1 MKKIVISFFFLF
13 FFFFCFIIL
22 DFIDVNAE
30 TTTEMTF
37 SIDGYYQMDK
47 KIDVYPETFEAEVYV
62 PENIDG
68 RAGVIFG
75 NYGVGSAIS
84 VEIYKYGEPRFY
96 LTDSDGKG
104 KSLIFNKDIRGKW
117 AHISIVRSKEE
128 NRTFFYLNGELVEK
142 MLYYDYDSNVLNNKF
157 VIGGDYRGGNTE
169 YFKGK
174 IRSISIYS
182 DTRTE
187 AEINSDYSS
196 GVDLNDENLIANF
209 LLDESATEKIRDN
222 SKNEYKTI
230 YNSIWLDEISSTHE
244 YEYSFA
250 VVGDTQ
256 YTTDRYPEQLPK
268 IYNWILDKKD
278 EKKIQHV
285 FGLGDITDRD
295 SKTEWE
301 TAYSAISKM
310 NDKISYSLI
319 RGNHDSTK
327 MFNQT
332 FSDEMYTKQFDGF
345 YSEYIDTSYMLFTVC
360 ETDYLF
366 ITLDYG
372 ATDEELKWAAEKIE
386 MYPNYRVIITTHA
399 YLNYDGTTLDLN
411 DGSYPSDQNDK
422 NDSPDKV
429 YNTGE
434 DMWNKLI
441 SKYGN
446 IFMVISGH
454 IDYCDIVTSKREGI
468 HGNTVIE
475 LLIDPQ
481 ALDASGGAMGLVAM
495 IYFSKDGSN
504 FSIEY
509 YSTIY
514 DKYYSNKN
522 QFVID
527 EITYKTSHEY
537 GDWQIVKEAST
548 KECGLKQ
555 ANCICGEYIQE
566 EIAMLDKPSDGC
578 NGSVIS
584 TMFSLQLMILAVYVL
599 NKKTTIIK

>member
-1 MKKIVISFFFLF
+1 MKKIVICFFFLLF
-13 FFFFCFIIL
+13 LSYSFTIF
-22 DFIDVNAE
+22 DFTDVLADTSE
-30 TTTEMTF
+30 GMSF
-37 SIDGYYQMDK
+37 SIDGYYQVEEK
-47 KIDVYPETFEAEVYV
+47 FNKYPETIEAEIYV
-62 PENIDG
+62 PETIDEP
-68 RAGVIFG
+68 AGVIFG
-75 NYGVGSAIS
+75 NYGAGPSIS
-84 VEIYKYGEPRFY
+84 LDIQKYGEPRFY
-96 LTDSDGKG
+96 LTDSSGSG
-104 KSLIFNKDIRGKW
+104 KSLIFSTDIRGKW
-117 AHISIVRSKEE
+117 SHISIVRLKEE
-128 NRTFFYLNGELVEK
+128 SRTLFYLNGELVEK
-142 MLYYDYDSNVLNNKF
+142 MLYYDYDSKVLNNKF
-157 VIGGDYRGGNTE
+157 VIGGDYRGGNTG

-182 DTRTE
+182 DARTDE
-187 AEINSDYSS
+187 EIKSDYSN
-196 GVDLNDENLIANF
+196 GADLNDDNLLADFSLNDNIN
-209 LLDESATEKIRDN
+209 EKIKDN

-230 YNSIWLDEISSTHE
+230 YNSVWLDDINRDYE

-256 YTTDRYPEQLPK
+256 YTTDRYPQQLPK
-268 IYNWILDKKD
+268 IYDWILDKKD

-295 SKTEWE
+295 SKKEWE

-310 NDKISYSLI
+310 DDKISYSLV

-332 FSDEMYTKQFDGF
+332 FNNEMYKKQFDGF

-372 ATDEELKWAAEKIE
+372 ASDEELDWAAEKIE
-386 MYPNYRVIITTHA
+386 MYPNHRVIITTHG
-399 YLNYDGTTLDLN
+399 YLNYDGTTLDSK
-411 DGSYPSDQNDK
+411 DGSYPSDLNDK

-454 IDYCDIVTSKREGI
+454 IDYCDIVSNKREGI

-475 LLIDPQ
+475 LLVDPQ
-481 ALDASGGAMGLVAM
+481 ALDSSGGAMGLVAM
-495 IYFSKDGSN
+495 LYFSKDGRD
-504 FSIEY
+504 FSLEY
-509 YSTIY
+509 YSTIH
-514 DKYYSNKN
+514 DKYYSSKN
-522 QFVID
+522 QFTIN

-537 GDWQIVKEAST
+537 GEWEIVKEAT
-548 KECGLKQ
+548 TEECGIKQ
-555 ANCICGEYIQE
+555 ANCICGDYIQE
-566 EIAMLDKPSDGC
+566 EIAMLDKPRGGC
-578 NGSVIS
+578 SGSVIS
-584 TMFSLQLMILAVYVL
+584 TMFSLQLLILSIYAY
-599 NKKTTIIK
+599 KKKKIK